1 MVDGVSNSFK
11 DDNEDNSMAR
21 CKGYPVGKSS
31 AGNAAYPPLMLL
43 KDKDQSASKAQTI
56 LGGKSLIKIKT
67 GQEKRG

>member
-43 KDKDQSASKAQTI
+43 KDKAQTI